1 LNSAY
6 NAKAIGTYAYTQQ
19 EDKKEFFIEDVPE
32 LREKFPTQFE
42 KAFDNWD
49 YIVDTYSKYLEDNK

>member
-1 LNSAY
+1 VLIHNQIYDFGQSL
-6 NAKAIGTYAYTQQ
+6 IYTL
-19 EDKKEFFIEDVPE
+19 EFFIEDVPE